1 MENIALIDSF
11 SEFKD
16 DKLIDR
22 VTLMAILEDVF
33 RNALKK
39 KYGSDDNFDIIIN
52 PDKGDMEIW
61 RNRVVVADGE
71 VEDPNSEISLSEAR
85 KIEPDF
91 EVGEEVSEE
100 VKLIQLGRRAILAL
114 RQNLISKIHEHDN
127 TNLYKQFKDLIGE
140 IYTAEVHHVRPK
152 AVILVDDEGN
162 EIVLPKEK
170 QIPSDFFRK
179 GDNVRGIIES
189 VELKGN
195 KPQIIMSRTSEK
207 FLEKLFEQEIPE
219 VFDGLIMIKKV
230 VRIPGEKAK
239 VAVDSYDDRID
250 PVGACVGM
258 KGSRIHGIV
267 RELGNE
273 NIDVINYTTNAQLF
287 ITRALSPAKVS
298 SVKIDEEK
306 KTAEVFLKL
315 EEVSKAIGRG
325 GHNIKLAGLLTGYE
339 LDVIREGNIAEDE
352 DDVELT
358 EFSDEIDGWVID
370 EFAKIGLDT
379 ARSILKQDVADL
391 VRRTDLEEETILDV
405 MRILKEEF
413 ED

>member
-1 MENIALIDSF
+1 MENVALIESF

-22 VTLMAILEDVF
+22 VTLMAILEDVL

-39 KYGSDDNFDIIIN
+39 KYGDDDNFDIIIN
-52 PDKGDMEIW
+52 PDKGDLEIW
-61 RNRVVVADGE
+61 RNRIVVADGE
-71 VEDPNSEISLSEAR
+71 VEEPNQEIELSEAQ

-91 EVGEEVSEE
+91 EVGEDVAEE
-100 VKLIQLGRRAILAL
+100 VKLIDLGRRSILAL

-127 TNLYKQFKDLIGE
+127 TNIYKQFKELEGE
-140 IYTAEVHHVRPK
+140 IYTAEVHHIRHR
-152 AVILVDDEGN
+152 AIILLDDDGN
-162 EIVLPKEK
+162 EIILPKDK

-179 GDNVRGIIES
+179 GENVRGIIES
-189 VELKGN
+189 VELKGT
-195 KPQIIMSRTSEK
+195 KPAIIMSRTSPV

-219 VFDGLIMIKKV
+219 VFDGLITVKNV

-273 NIDVINYTTNAQLF
+273 NIDVINYTNNLNLY
-287 ITRALSPAKVS
+287 ITRSLSPARVTS
-298 SVKIDEEK
+298 LKIDEENK
-306 KTAEVFLKL
+306 RAEVLLKP

-325 GHNIKLAGLLTGYE
+325 GHNIRLAGKLTGYE
-339 LDVIREGNIAEDE
+339 IDVFREGAEE
-352 DDVELT
+352 DVELK
-358 EFSDEIDGWVID
+358 EFSDEIDGWIID
-370 EFAKIGLDT
+370 EFSKAGLDT
-379 ARSILKQDVADL
+379 AKSILEQDVNDL
-391 VRRTDLEEETILDV
+391 VKRTDLEEETVIEV
-405 MRILKEEF
+405 IRILKEEF

>member
-22 VTLMAILEDVF
+22 VTLMAILEDVL

-39 KYGSDDNFDIIIN
+39 KYGDDEQFDIIIN
-52 PDKGDMEIW
+52 PDKGDLEIW
-61 RNRVVVADGE
+61 RNRIVVADDNVQE
-71 VEDPNSEISLSEAR
+71 PNQEIALSEAR

-91 EVGEEVSEE
+91 EVGEDVAEA
-100 VKLIQLGRRAILAL
+100 VKLIDLGRRSILAL

-127 TNLYKQFKDLIGE
+127 TNIYKQFKDLVGE
-140 IYTAEVHHVRPK
+140 IYTAEVHHIRHR
-152 AVILVDDEGN
+152 AIILLDDEGN
-162 EIVLPKEK
+162 EIILPKEK

-179 GDNVRGIIES
+179 GENVRGIIES

-195 KPQIIMSRTSEK
+195 KPTIIMSRTAPV

-219 VFDGLIMIKKV
+219 VFDGLITIKNV

-273 NIDVINYTTNAQLF
+273 NIDVINYTNNLQLF
-287 ITRALSPAKVS
+287 ITRALSPARVT
-298 SVKIDEEK
+298 SVKINEETK
-306 KTAEVFLKL
+306 RAEVLLKP

-325 GHNIKLAGLLTGYE
+325 GHNIRLAGQLTGYE
-339 LDVIREGNIAEDE
+339 IDVFREGAEE
-352 DDVELT
+352 DVELSEFT
-358 EFSDEIDGWVID
+358 DEIESWIIEEFSK
-370 EFAKIGLDT
+370 AGLDT
-379 ARSILKQDVADL
+379 AKSILEQDVQDL
-391 VRRTDLEEETILDV
+391 VKRTDLEEETILEV
-405 MRILKEEF
+405 IRILKEEF
-413 ED
+413 EE